1 MSIRVVLS
9 GWEDIAE
16 EKLVETVRMEERRR
30 SLLLSDPSRDV
41 DGVLMARLSDS
52 FVYHYPYENLRNLYT
67 KTTVSELKMAG
78 MREETD
84 FSFQMYEEE
93 TVVPYLPGFLEKD
106 ESVSGSMRGSAFHKV
121 MELFDFAKLTK
132 EVSCDEKAVEALLN
146 RQLEEMRL
154 SGRLSEEYYAVISV
168 PKLKAFLKSRVAV
181 RMGEAAAGAAGPSS
195 AAAACKQSGAVSG
208 AYGTFSGHGGLSVGA
223 GAFAGDTAGDGL
235 PELCGGK
242 AGGGQAARQCGDA
255 AGEGGGLREDELLR
269 PVSFPAL
276 YGAAGKV

>member
-1 MSIRVVLS
+1 M
-9 GWEDIAE
+9 
-16 EKLVETVRMEERRR
+16 
-30 SLLLSDPSRDV
+30 SDPLRDV

-84 FSFQMYEEE
+84 FSFQLYEEE

-121 MELFDFAKLTK
+121 MELFDFTKLTK

-181 RMGEAAAGAAGPSS
+181 RMGEAARAGRLHKEQPF
-195 AAAACKQSGAVSG
+195 V
-208 AYGTFSGHGGLSVGA
+208 L
-223 GAFAGDTAGDGL
+223 GL
-235 PELCGGK
+235 PADRLSQDFPSEEMVLIQGIIDVFFEEDGRYVLLDYKTDAVKTGEEL
-242 AGGGQAARQCGDA
+242 ARRYHVQLDYYAEALEQHSGYRNTEKILYSFKL
-255 AGEGGGLREDELLR
+255 GEEIVLG
-269 PVSFPAL
+269 
-276 YGAAGKV
+276 